1 MHLRGRNRKYFLTCL
16 DFSFEPLVGGEWLVW
31 TRVFTVVILPNM
43 VREMLGL
50 FHLLSL
56 SRSVTGSGG
65 DTVFPWTTLL
75 EFRGSP
81 LWAGSTD
88 TSEDARKG
96 M

>member
-1 MHLRGRNRKYFLTCL
+1 
-16 DFSFEPLVGGEWLVW
+16 
-31 TRVFTVVILPNM
+31 M
-43 VREMLGL
+43 VRETLGL

-56 SRSVTGSGG
+56 SRSVAGSGG
-65 DTVFPWTTLL
+65 GTVFPWTTLLL

-96 M
+96 I